1 MICWLLKYG
10 ISLIFLCDC
19 KDIVLDKCIFFYVYI
34 CLGGGVLGLVVIIVL
49 GFMYYIIVYNF
60 DSMVDGVDIFRFI
73 CIVRVLNIF
82 FIN

>member
-1 MICWLLKYG
+1 MIVK
-10 ISLIFLCDC
+10 I
-19 KDIVLDKCIFFYVYI
+19 LDKCIFFYVYI

-60 DSMVDGVDIFRFI
+60 DSIVDGVDIFRFI

>member
-1 MICWLLKYG
+1 MIVK
-10 ISLIFLCDC
+10 I
-19 KDIVLDKCIFFYVYI
+19 LDKWIFFYVYI

-60 DSMVDGVDIFRFI
+60 DSMVDDVDIFRFI